1 MTLQESAIWTSVELL
16 LLLLNYVVDFKGG
29 VIYAKCA
36 WLHKLNV

>member
-1 MTLQESAIWTSVELL
+1 MTLHESAIWTSVEL

>member
-1 MTLQESAIWTSVELL
+1 MTLQESAIWTSVEL

-36 WLHKLNV
+36 CLHKLNV

>member
-1 MTLQESAIWTSVELL
+1 MTLQESAIWTSVEL

>member
-16 LLLLNYVVDFKGG
+16 LLLNYVVDFKGG
-29 VIYAKCA
+29 VIYVKCA

>member
-16 LLLLNYVVDFKGG
+16 LLLNYVIDFKGG

>member
-16 LLLLNYVVDFKGG
+16 LLLNYIVDFKGGG